1 MNPEDAEKRVNELV
15 TKCWEDEGFKQKLM
29 ADPVATL
36 KAQGVELPPGMKIQV
51 VENTDQ
57 AFTLVIPP
65 KPEDLSDEELDMAVG
80 GVVLKQYPKD
90 PKNPNPGS
98 YTYNST
104 IYYQVSITSGE
115 G

>member
-1 MNPEDAEKRVNELV
+1 MNAEDTEKKVSELV
-15 TKCWEDEGFKQKLM
+15 AKCWEDEGFKQKLM

-65 KPEDLSDEELDMAVG
+65 KPDDLSDEELDAVVG
-80 GVVLKQYPKD
+80 GITLRNLPSTPSGGYSGPV
-90 PKNPNPGS
+90 
-98 YTYNST
+98 NST
-104 IYYQVSITSGE
+104 IYIQCTISSTVT
-115 G
+115 